1 MRKKLLA
8 ALVAVSLMAGSI
20 APVSIVNPE
29 AVTAEA
35 AKKNTKK
42 KAPSAKKIRNAVA
55 KKFGD
60 GYLADVTLSKSEIKQ
75 HFGIASSWYTDIIAE
90 IPMMSVHVDT
100 LIIAKAKNKTTKKKI
115 KKQLTAYRQGLIKDT
130 NQYPMN
136 ALKIQAS
143 KIYEKG
149 NYVFFIML
157 GSIDSKTEE
166 QGTDEQIIKAYQ
178 KQNQKAVSAINAL
191 F

>member
-1 MRKKLLA
+1 MRKKLLS
-8 ALVAVSLMAGSI
+8 ALLAVSLLAGSI
-20 APVSIVNPE
+20 TPISLLGDTTVV
-29 AVTAEA
+29 AEA

-42 KAPSAKKIRNAVA
+42 KQPSVKKIYNAIVKKYGDAYVA
-55 KKFGD
+55 NM
-60 GYLADVTLSKSEIKQ
+60 TLSQEEIKQ
-75 HFGIASSWYTDIIAE
+75 RYGISSSWYTDIIAE
-90 IPMMSVHVDT
+90 VPMISVHVDT
-100 LIIAKAKNKTTKKKI
+100 LVVAKAKNKTTKKKI

-143 KIYEKG
+143 KVYEKG

-157 GSIDSKTEE
+157 GSIDNKIEE
-166 QGTDEQIIKAYQ
+166 AGTDEQIIKAYQ